1 MSPRKPPPDGD
12 PPPESR
18 LEKPELPDPDAVFS
32 EMTAAE
38 VDQLRHKLR
47 QARLRFRQ
55 LRDRRRHVR
64 QRPRRRQ
71 LQQRL
76 ERLSLQIRV
85 WNSRLEQQSP
95 ALPESPFAAEEA
107 ERSQPNA
114 PRELVDHALLEDF
127 LTGNELGRGLFL
139 ARYQDRML
147 EACRLCLLGMVDPR
161 TYAGQAVS
169 RAAYYILPPEHRSQ
183 LVELAQEVVAKA
195 LDSAGFRQSLR
206 EVIET
211 GRQITAGYLLG
222 AVVRNLTVAN
232 IQPIRKRLAL
242 VPGKPDEQEALGRI
256 LAQRHGT
263 RPVTSRRD
271 WKQAFLAAGFHEWEF
286 EYLWYR
292 FENWPVV
299 ATRRTRDG
307 KDHLSVQQVL
317 HDLDQARAV
326 LRDNPGT
333 QTVSRQLRK
342 ILQGLQVRIEGRA
355 STKAAVYALNAVEEE
370 VKKKWPMILQALGLE
385 KCAAW
390 RGAAD

>member
-1 MSPRKPPPDGD
+1 
-12 PPPESR
+12 
-18 LEKPELPDPDAVFS
+18 
-32 EMTAAE
+32 
-38 VDQLRHKLR
+38 
-47 QARLRFRQ
+47 
-55 LRDRRRHVR
+55 
-64 QRPRRRQ
+64 
-71 LQQRL
+71 
-76 ERLSLQIRV
+76 
-85 WNSRLEQQSP
+85 
-95 ALPESPFAAEEA
+95 
-107 ERSQPNA
+107 
-114 PRELVDHALLEDF
+114 
-127 LTGNELGRGLFL
+127 
-139 ARYQDRML
+139 
-147 EACRLCLLGMVDPR
+147 
-161 TYAGQAVS
+161 VS

-299 ATRRTRDG
+299 ATRRKRDG

-317 HDLDQARAV
+317 DDLDQARAV

-333 QTVSRQLRK
+333 PTVSRQLRK

-355 STKAAVYALNAVEEE
+355 STDAAVYALNAVEKE